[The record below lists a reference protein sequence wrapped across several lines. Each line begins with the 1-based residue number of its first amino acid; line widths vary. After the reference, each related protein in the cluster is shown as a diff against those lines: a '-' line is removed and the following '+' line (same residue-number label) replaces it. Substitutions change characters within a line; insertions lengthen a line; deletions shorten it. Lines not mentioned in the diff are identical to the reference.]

1 MLKFWFDRLS
11 AFVGLILCSW
21 TLLLIALLI
30 RLLDGA
36 PVLFCQRRVGKDG
49 ELFVM
54 HKFRTMSEGNDGT
67 TVTVAGDLRITKL
80 GAFLRRTKLDE
91 LPELWDVFVGKMSMV
106 GPRPD
111 VPGYADKLQGEDRE
125 ILSLRPGITGPATL
139 KYRDEETLLS
149 QVENPHQYHDEVIYP
164 DKVRLNRYYLH
175 HYSFFLDLKIIF
187 ATLLGRKILFAGE
200 SI

>member
-21 TLLLIALLI
+21 ILLLIALLI

-67 TVTVAGDLRITKL
+67 TVTVAGDNRITKL

-125 ILSLRPGITGPATL
+125 ILFLRPGITGPATL

>member
-21 TLLLIALLI
+21 ILLLIALLI

-36 PVLFCQRRVGKDG
+36 PVLFCQRRVGKNG

-67 TVTVAGDLRITKL
+67 TVTVAGDNRITKL

-139 KYRDEETLLS
+139 KYRDEETLLT

-164 DKVRLNRYYLH
+164 DKVRLNRYYLR

>member
-1 MLKFWFDRLS
+1 VLKFWFDILS

-21 TLLLIALLI
+21 VLLLIALLI

-80 GAFLRRTKLDE
+80 GAFLRKTKLDE

-139 KYRDEETLLS
+139 KYRDEEMLLT

-200 SI
+200 TI

>member
-1 MLKFWFDRLS
+1 MKFWFDRLS

-21 TLLLIALLI
+21 VLLLIALLI
-30 RLLDGA
+30 RILDGA

-80 GAFLRRTKLDE
+80 GAFLRKTKLDE

-139 KYRDEETLLS
+139 KYRDEEMLLT

-200 SI
+200 TI

>member
-1 MLKFWFDRLS
+1 MLKFWFDILS

-21 TLLLIALLI
+21 VLLLIALLI

-80 GAFLRRTKLDE
+80 GAFLRKTKLDE

-139 KYRDEETLLS
+139 KYRDEEMLLT

-200 SI
+200 TI

>member
-11 AFVGLILCSW
+11 AFVGLVLCSW
-21 TLLLIALLI
+21 VLLLIALLI

-36 PVLFCQRRVGKDG
+36 SVLFCQRRVGKDG

-80 GAFLRRTKLDE
+80 GAFLRKTKLDE

-139 KYRDEETLLS
+139 KYRDEEMLLT

-200 SI
+200 TI

>member
-21 TLLLIALLI
+21 ILLLIALLI

-125 ILSLRPGITGPATL
+125 ILFLRPGITGPATL

>member
-1 MLKFWFDRLS
+1 MLKFGFDRLS

-21 TLLLIALLI
+21 ILLLVALLI
-30 RLLDGA
+30 RLMDGA

-54 HKFRTMSEGNDGT
+54 HKFRTMSGGSDGT
-67 TVTVAGDLRITKL
+67 TVTVAGDRRVTEL

-91 LPELWDVFVGKMSMV
+91 LPELWDVFRGKMSMV

-111 VPGYADKLQGEDRE
+111 VPGYADELQGADRE
-125 ILSLRPGITGPATL
+125 ILSLRPGLTGPATL
-139 KYRDEETLLS
+139 KYRDEETLLA

-164 DKVRLNRYYLH
+164 DKVRLNLYYLH

-187 ATLLGRKILFAGE
+187 ATLLGLKIHFAGE
-200 SI
+200 TI

>member
-21 TLLLIALLI
+21 VLLLIALLI
-30 RLLDGA
+30 RILDGA

-80 GAFLRRTKLDE
+80 GAFLRKTKLDE

-139 KYRDEETLLS
+139 KYRDEEMLLT

-200 SI
+200 TI

>member
-21 TLLLIALLI
+21 VLLLIALLI

-54 HKFRTMSEGNDGT
+54 HKFRTMSEGDDGT
-67 TVTVAGDLRITKL
+67 TVTVAGDNRITKL
-80 GAFLRRTKLDE
+80 GAFLHRTKLDE

-139 KYRDEETLLS
+139 KYRDEETLLT

>member
-21 TLLLIALLI
+21 VLLLIALLI

-54 HKFRTMSEGNDGT
+54 HKFRTMSEGDDGT
-67 TVTVAGDLRITKL
+67 TVTVAGDNRITKL

-139 KYRDEETLLS
+139 KYRDEETLLT